1 MKAKITEFPKDVS
14 FMNFHPE
21 AYLELSNGSTCCG
34 DVLCSKQM
42 IYSEHH

>member
-1 MKAKITEFPKDVS
+1 MKAKITKFPKDMS

-21 AYLELSNGSTCCG
+21 AYLERSNGSTCG

-42 IYSEHH
+42 IHSEHH